1 MGIPLILEPF
11 PPLKKG
17 VKGDFTVFQSAELLR
32 ILEPIWD
39 LVLGIWNLPNQF

>member
-32 ILEPIWD
+32 ILEPIWN
-39 LVLGIWNLPNQF
+39 LVPGFWNFINRS